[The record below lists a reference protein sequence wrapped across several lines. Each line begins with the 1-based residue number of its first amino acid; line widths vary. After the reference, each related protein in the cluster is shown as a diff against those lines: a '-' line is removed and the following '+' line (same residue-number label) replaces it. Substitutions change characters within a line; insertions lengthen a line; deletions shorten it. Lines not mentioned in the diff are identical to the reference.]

1 MASPLHCL
9 PLLPVIPAILLFLFG
24 GVPCSALKAALAE
37 GFGDAISSVVSNPEG
52 KQTTNKKKNKKN
64 SKIISGAFTKLV
76 VSSKESKRQ
85 LGGESKHAKADPR
98 ASKAGERTQ

>member
-37 GFGDAISSVVSNPEG
+37 GFGDAISSVVSNPALSLSLPSPLSVGEALLTEKTVRG
-52 KQTTNKKKNKKN
+52 VFCALSTYGVRLTDGGGR
-64 SKIISGAFTKLV
+64 SSEWAEMYSG
-76 VSSKESKRQ
+76 
-85 LGGESKHAKADPR
+85 
-98 ASKAGERTQ
+98 